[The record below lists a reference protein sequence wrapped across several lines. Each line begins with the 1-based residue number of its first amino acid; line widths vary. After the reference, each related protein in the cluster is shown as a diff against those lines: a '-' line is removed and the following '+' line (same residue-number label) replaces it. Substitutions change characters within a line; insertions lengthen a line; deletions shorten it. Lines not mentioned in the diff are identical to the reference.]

1 MSQSFMKNK
10 KRGLNKIPFNRVE
23 SFRKTFDY
31 KICEIAELLGFTAR
45 QYSRCR
51 SRGWVS
57 AYRYHALK
65 DAMLIHILQENQS
78 RLELLSR
85 M

>member
-1 MSQSFMKNK
+1 MKNQ
-10 KRGLNKIPFNRVE
+10 KRSLDKIPFDRVE

-31 KICEIAELLGFTAR
+31 KVYEIAELLGFTAR

-51 SRGWVS
+51 SLGWVS

-65 DAMLIHILQENQS
+65 DAMLSHILQESQS
-78 RLELLSR
+78 KLELLSR